1 MNLKNDPRTPNVQI
15 ETEQPPPIEGI
26 EMGME
31 YAALSGMSSSN
42 IEDF

>member
-15 ETEQPPPIEGI
+15 ETDQPPPIEGI

-31 YAALSGMSSSN
+31 YAALSGMTTGD
-42 IEDF
+42 IEDY